1 MAKVK
6 KVVAEEGLITV
17 TRTYLNQVVETRKR
31 IKIRPFATDTAT
43 VSAKFGATIKVG
55 GPDSYEFARFDV
67 MISMPAYVE
76 EALDVYQEVRDMVED
91 LVDKEVA
98 KVTDEVDGNGN

>member
-1 MAKVK
+1 MAKAK
-6 KVVAEEGLITV
+6 KVAAEEGLITV
-17 TRTYLNQVVETRKR
+17 TRTYLNQMVKTRKR

-43 VSAKFGATIKVG
+43 ISAKFGATIQVG
-55 GPDSYEFARFDV
+55 GPDSYEFARVDV

-76 EALDVYQEVRDMVED
+76 EVLEVYKEVRDMVED

-98 KVTDEVDGNGN
+98 KVTDEVNSDGS